1 MSHVERPSEDS
12 LSRDTETCAHEAAP
26 EESLYRFVRSERTE
40 VTLSCRE
47 YLLLEAF
54 ELPIVDR
61 LVACDLLEESEA
73 RRLRVGIQEA
83 VVNGF
88 EHGCLELQ
96 SEWKDE
102 IQPDGR
108 DKFSVIR
115 QERLA
120 DPDYARRRVTV
131 CSWFDGENV
140 EISVRDDGR
149 GFLSGSSSEAGK
161 AVTSVS
167 CAGRG
172 LALMANAADEVKF
185 SRNGAE
191 VILTKR
197 LHRRWS

>member
-1 MSHVERPSEDS
+1 MGSCVPGVPADG
-12 LSRDTETCAHEAAP
+12 
-26 EESLYRFVRSERTE
+26 SLYRFVRSERTE
-40 VTLSCRE
+40 VALSCRE
-47 YLLLEAF
+47 YPLIESF
-54 ELPIVDR
+54 ELPIIER
-61 LVACDLLEESEA
+61 LFECDLLDEGDA
-73 RRLRVGIQEA
+73 RRLKVGIQEA

-102 IQPDGR
+102 IQADGR

-131 CSWFDGENV
+131 CSWFDGESV

-149 GFLSGSSSEAGK
+149 GFLTGPLSEEGK
-161 AVTSVS
+161 AVTGVS

-197 LHRRWS
+197 LRRRWS

>member
-1 MSHVERPSEDS
+1 MSHVERPSDDS
-12 LSRDTETCAHEAAP
+12 LESGIAACVD
-26 EESLYRFVRSERTE
+26 EGAAGVDLYRFVRSERTE
-40 VTLSCRE
+40 VSLSCRE
-47 YLLLEAF
+47 CLLFDSF
-54 ELPIVDR
+54 ELPIIER
-61 LVACDLLEESEA
+61 LVAGGLLDEGEGL
-73 RRLRVGIQEA
+73 RLKVGVQEA
-83 VVNGF
+83 VVNGC

-108 DKFSVIR
+108 DKFSAIR
-115 QERLA
+115 AERLA

-140 EISVRDDGR
+140 EISVRDDGQ
-149 GFLSGSSSEAGK
+149 GFLSGPVSGGEK

-197 LHRRWS
+197 LRRQWS